1 MPVYSEGVLLMD
13 NSGEW
18 IKWVIF
24 FGVIG
29 LLCFGL
35 IENLMN

>member
-1 MPVYSEGVLLMD
+1 MD
-13 NSGEW
+13 NNGEW

-24 FGVIG
+24 FGAIG